1 MKAGLK
7 HTGPDNK
14 LNGYVIWHHL
24 S

>member
-24 S
+24 C